1 MKKLPFL
8 LGTLGGALAG
18 YVFSNKKLRTEL
30 KDAKDATDA
39 AKILGK
45 HLSHDGQTVAK
56 EAQQLAEEHGLD
68 DRLADGKKYVQD
80 YYESAK
86 DEVQKFLG
94 AKVKQATKAA
104 NKAKKGAIKRVK
116 KAMKA

>member
-1 MKKLPFL
+1 MKKLTFL

-30 KDAKDATDA
+30 GDAKDASEA

-56 EAQQLAEEHGLD
+56 EVGQLAEQYELD
-68 DRLADGKKYVQD
+68 DKISDGKKYVQN
-80 YYESAK
+80 YYDSAK
-86 DEVQKFLG
+86 DEVQKFIG
-94 AKVKQATKAA
+94 AKVKEASKTAS
-104 NKAKKGAIKRVK
+104 KAKKGVMKKVK
-116 KAMKA
+116 SMTR